1 MEALM
6 IDFHDEPDFVHEL
19 LGRIADYNIA
29 QVREALNYDIDAV
42 YFGDDWGQ
50 QHGLQ
55 MGPAVVAGVH
65 PPATAA
71 DVRRGPRG
79 GQVRDDPFLRRR

>member
-1 MEALM
+1 MT
-6 IDFHDEPDFVHEL
+6 DFYDHPEFVHEL

-29 QVREALNYDIDAV
+29 QVREALKYDIDAV

-55 MGPAVVAGVH
+55 MGPRLWREFIL
-65 PPATAA
+65 PQLRA

-79 GQVRDDPFLRRR
+79 GQARDDPLLRRR